1 MTTGLR
7 IRAVLVGVEVCA
19 EEPSWRADGAVG
31 DMLDCA
37 RRLRAAGLEPE
48 DVALLLSGSPEA
60 EAAAGPEW
68 GPSLRPAGRV
78 TVHEALF
85 GDPAAHRADALLI
98 VWSGPAMAEP
108 DGHRRLLC
116 ADATTVAPRGLDPD
130 AALAARHPGLVPA
143 PALRDWLAE
152 IRRPPRE
159 TPAPGATVAPC
170 HHIAAFRRLIAADP
184 TPGPPVPVRPAA
196 ARRRRL
202 VQALE
207 AVPAM
212 VDPTSR
218 ELVLGLLP
226 AEIASGVPRSPVTR
240 TQLLDLLDTCGLF
253 PGGLDLL
260 CEAIGAVDSGTPAL
274 DAFRRAV
281 TALE

>member
-31 DMLDCA
+31 DVLDCA

-48 DVALLLSGSPEA
+48 DVALLLSGSSEV

-85 GDPAAHRADALLI
+85 DDPAVCRADALLL
-98 VWSGPAMAEP
+98 VWSGPALAQL
-108 DGHRRLLC
+108 DGRRRLLC
-116 ADATTVAPRGLDPD
+116 ADATAGAPHGLDPD
-130 AALAARHPGLVPA
+130 TALAGRHPGLVPSA
-143 PALRDWLAE
+143 ALRDWLAE
-152 IRRPPRE
+152 IRRPPRA
-159 TPAPGATVAPC
+159 TPAPGPAAAPY
-170 HHIAAFRRLIAADP
+170 HHIAAFRRVIAAGAGSHR
-184 TPGPPVPVRPAA
+184 GPVLRPAA

-202 VQALE
+202 VLALE

-212 VDPTSR
+212 VDPTTR

-226 AEIASGVPRSPVTR
+226 AEIATGVPRSPATR
-240 TQLLDLLDTCGLF
+240 TQLVDLLDVCALF

-274 DAFRRAV
+274 DAFRRA
-281 TALE
+281 AMAPD